1 MTHDNEI
8 LQFITLALINVFL
21 LFFIQTMSF
30 IIIIKQ

>member
-21 LFFIQTMSF
+21 LLFIQTMSF